1 MATKPTPAPEELDDT
16 SDLLDSEKVLGRGS
30 GDTRDSR
37 SLRGSGDTRD
47 RSPSPGSGDTR

>member
-1 MATKPTPAPEELDDT
+1 MATKPTPEPEELDDT

-37 SLRGSGDTRD
+37 ALRGSGDTRD